1 MKGWAFGKSVISSWI
16 WRARCPVLGMQ
27 LAEVLSDLFSAE
39 GADPVESETENQPV
53 FLPQADIE
61 GAVLCSHRAAIPGV
75 SQGDGRANQR
85 VVSLSGAR
93 LKIKEERSAT
103 KQAALA
109 IADKD

>member
-16 WRARCPVLGMQ
+16 WRAQLPGPGMQ
-27 LAEVLSDLFSAE
+27 LAEVLSDLFGAE

-53 FLPQADIE
+53 FFPQADIE
-61 GAVLCSHRAAIPGV
+61 GSILRGHRAAIPGV

-85 VVSLSGAR
+85 VVSLSGPL